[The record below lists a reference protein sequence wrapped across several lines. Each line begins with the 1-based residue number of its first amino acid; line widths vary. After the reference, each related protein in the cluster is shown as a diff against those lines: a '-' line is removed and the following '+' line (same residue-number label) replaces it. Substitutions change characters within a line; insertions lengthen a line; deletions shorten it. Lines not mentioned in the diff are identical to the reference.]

1 MAPYVSV
8 VSFVFL
14 VVLLALCSGQNDNQL
29 PFLHVESSGEPAG
42 QSNYSLAVQLAVG
55 DINRNGAIL
64 QQYTLSAVNRA
75 TMDTQVSNCQIVLIL
90 RTARL
95 YADGRRWV
103 ILFMTIIELVK
114 VTATY
119 HNTAVTAVNRLCC
132 LCVNADGINVMQLLY
147 IFPNGHI

>member
-29 PFLHVESSGEPAG
+29 AFLHVESSGEPAG

-75 TMDTQVSNCQIVLIL
+75 TMDTQVSNC
-90 RTARL
+90 
-95 YADGRRWV
+95 
-103 ILFMTIIELVK
+103 K
-114 VTATY
+114 
-119 HNTAVTAVNRLCC
+119 
-132 LCVNADGINVMQLLY
+132 
-147 IFPNGHI
+147 